1 MASKRSPVEELDQLD
16 RRILSALSE
25 NGRLTTSALAEQVG
39 LSTSPCWTRVKR
51 LEETGAIEKYVAVL
65 NHGNLGYNNVAF
77 VEITLDKHDDKALE
91 RFGGALSRIPEVMEA
106 YLVTGDYDYLIKV
119 VNRYFKRQLT
129 AQDVVY
135 SFSGVR
141 PLYDDNA
148 DNPSAV
154 TRDYIFELDAPNG
167 GAPLLSVF
175 GGKITTF
182 RKLSEH
188 ALEKIQPFF
197 PTMKKAWTAKIPLPG
212 GDLPNADFEQFLSD
226 LHAEFS
232 PLRPQLI

>member
-91 RFGGALSRIPEVMEA
+91 RFGGALARIPEVMEA

-119 VNRYFKRQLT
+119 VVRDTDHYERFLRQALYRIPGIRQSRTTFGLRTLKRQISI
-129 AQDVVY
+129 DPV
-135 SFSGVR
+135 
-141 PLYDDNA
+141 
-148 DNPSAV
+148 
-154 TRDYIFELDAPNG
+154 
-167 GAPLLSVF
+167 
-175 GGKITTF
+175 
-182 RKLSEH
+182 
-188 ALEKIQPFF
+188 
-197 PTMKKAWTAKIPLPG
+197 KASLP
-212 GDLPNADFEQFLSD
+212 
-226 LHAEFS
+226 
-232 PLRPQLI
+232 